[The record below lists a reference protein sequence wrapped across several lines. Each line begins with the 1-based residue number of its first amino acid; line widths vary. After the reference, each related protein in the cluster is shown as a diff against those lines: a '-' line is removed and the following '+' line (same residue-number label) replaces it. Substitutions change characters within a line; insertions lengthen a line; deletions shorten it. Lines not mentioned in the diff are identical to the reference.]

1 MQLTGKTAIV
11 TGGSRGIGRA
21 AALTLAEAG
30 ADVAVIYAGN
40 TAAAEETVRLIEEK
54 GRKALAIQCDVADEA
69 AVAAMV
75 KDVKKELGR
84 IDILVNNAG
93 ITRDGLLMI
102 MKEDDWQSVLDTNLT
117 GAFHCTKAVTRL
129 MMKQRSGSII
139 NITSVVGET
148 GNAGQANYAAAKA
161 GLIGFT
167 KSVAKELA
175 SRNIRCNAIAPG
187 CIETDMTAV
196 LGEDTVDAMI
206 KTIPMGRVAQPEE
219 VAKAVLFLA
228 SDDASYITGQTLNV
242 DGGMV
247 M

>member
-30 ADVAVIYAGN
+30 ADVAVIHAGN

-54 GRKALAIQCDVADEA
+54 GRKGLAIQCDVADEA
-69 AVAAMV
+69 AVTAMV

-102 MKEDDWQSVLDTNLT
+102 MKEADWQAVLDTNLT

>member
-54 GRKALAIQCDVADEA
+54 GRKGLAIQCDVADEA
-69 AVAAMV
+69 AVTAMV

-102 MKEDDWQSVLDTNLT
+102 MKEADWQAVLDTNLT

-242 DGGMV
+242 DGGML